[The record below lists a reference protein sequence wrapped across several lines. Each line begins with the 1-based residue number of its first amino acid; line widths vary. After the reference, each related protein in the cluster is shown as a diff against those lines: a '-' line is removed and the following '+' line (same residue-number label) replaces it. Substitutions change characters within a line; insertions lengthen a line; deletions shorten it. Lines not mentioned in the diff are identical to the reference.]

1 MYDNRDLL
9 IGKKVILFVMGDYIG
24 KDNSFENVKEGL
36 PLEKYCT
43 QKQLDQLVAMG
54 CELAWHTWSH
64 RDLTTLTKEEIIK
77 EITPP
82 VPMKKLAYPYGRFN
96 SEVLE
101 AVREVGFEE
110 AFSVTQGDN
119 SQFQRTREYVA
130 KSND

>member
-9 IGKKVILFVMGDYIG
+9 IGKKVIIFVMGDYIG

-43 QKQLDQLVAMG
+43 QRQLDQLVNMG

-96 SEVLE
+96 ATVLE

-119 SQFQRTREYVA
+119 SQFQRTREYVS